1 MRKADSSSTTA
12 ENDSQR
18 PSHLLHH
25 KKNVDM
31 ALIKLMG
38 QNFRASVANSAVP
51 EATNCQ
57 VVIQGNLQDE
67 STKDSEGAW
76 TEETMTSKQWSVQVD
91 DVDAS
96 LATLR
101 ALITRFN
108 SDTKTTVGW
117 DQTAGAQNR
126 VAKHAAF
133 ARSGQAI
140 LNDLVIEAGN
150 RQTIQVT
157 CQYHGSGALS

>member
-1 MRKADSSSTTA
+1 
-12 ENDSQR
+12 
-18 PSHLLHH
+18 
-25 KKNVDM
+25 
-31 ALIKLMG
+31 MG
-38 QNFRASVANSAVP
+38 QNFRVFVGGSAVP

-57 VVIQGNLQDE
+57 VTIQGNLEDAT
-67 STKDSEGAW
+67 TKDSTGGW
-76 TEETMTSKQWSVQVD
+76 NEEQMTSKQWSVQVD

-108 SDTKTTVGW
+108 SDSKTSVGW

-126 VAKHAAF
+126 EAQNAAF

-140 LNDLVIEAGN
+140 LNDLSINANN
-150 RQTIQVT
+150 RTTIQVS
-157 CQYHGSGALS
+157 CQYQGSGALA

>member
-1 MRKADSSSTTA
+1 
-12 ENDSQR
+12 
-18 PSHLLHH
+18 
-25 KKNVDM
+25 M
-31 ALIKLMG
+31 ALTKVMG
-38 QNFRASVANSAVP
+38 QNFRAFVGGSAIP

-57 VVIQGNLQDE
+57 VTIQGNLEDAT
-67 STKDSEGAW
+67 TKDSTGGW
-76 TEETMTSKQWSVQVD
+76 NEEQMTSKQWSVQVD

-108 SDTKTTVGW
+108 SDSKTTVGW

-126 VAKHAAF
+126 EAQNAAF

-140 LNDLVIEAGN
+140 LNDLTINANN
-150 RQTIQVT
+150 RATIQVT
-157 CQYHGSGALS
+157 CQYQGSGALA

>member
-1 MRKADSSSTTA
+1 
-12 ENDSQR
+12 
-18 PSHLLHH
+18 
-25 KKNVDM
+25 M
-31 ALIKLMG
+31 ALTKIMG
-38 QNFRASVANSAVP
+38 QNFRAFVGGSAVP

-57 VVIQGNLQDE
+57 VTIQGNLEDAT
-67 STKDSEGAW
+67 TKDSTGGW
-76 TEETMTSKQWSVQVD
+76 NEEQMTSKQWSVQVD

-108 SDTKTTVGW
+108 SDSKTSVGW

-126 VAKHAAF
+126 EAQTASF

-140 LNDLVIEAGN
+140 LNDLSINANN
-150 RQTIQVT
+150 RTTIQVS
-157 CQYHGSGALS
+157 CQYQGSGALA

>member
-1 MRKADSSSTTA
+1 
-12 ENDSQR
+12 
-18 PSHLLHH
+18 
-25 KKNVDM
+25 M
-31 ALIKLMG
+31 ALTKIMG
-38 QNFRASVANSAVP
+38 QNFRVFVGGSAVP

-57 VVIQGNLQDE
+57 VTIQGNLEDAT
-67 STKDSEGAW
+67 TKDSTGGW
-76 TEETMTSKQWSVQVD
+76 NEEQMTSKQWSVQVD

-108 SDTKTTVGW
+108 SDSKTSVGW

-126 VAKHAAF
+126 EAQTASF

-140 LNDLVIEAGN
+140 LNDLSINANN
-150 RQTIQVT
+150 RTTIQVS
-157 CQYHGSGALS
+157 CQYQGSGALA